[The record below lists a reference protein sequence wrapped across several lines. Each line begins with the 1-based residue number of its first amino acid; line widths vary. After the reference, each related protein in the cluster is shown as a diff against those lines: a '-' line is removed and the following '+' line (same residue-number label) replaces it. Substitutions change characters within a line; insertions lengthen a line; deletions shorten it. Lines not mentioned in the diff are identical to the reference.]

1 MSSIDIFQNEIIKE
15 ILEHYRV
22 IWALGHAS
30 SLMGW
35 DSETYMPKQA
45 YMDRGTASSEI
56 SVLSRK
62 LLLDEK
68 FLAKLDKAKERIDE
82 LNEYEK
88 GVVRVLDRAVKI
100 YRALPED
107 LIREMA
113 IAREEARVHWVQARY
128 KSDFNIF
135 KPYLDKN
142 IELSRKAAEYLGY
155 DEDRYDALLDLF
167 EEGLTYRKAK
177 SILDQVAS
185 QVKPV
190 FEKVYNEELFPSK
203 HTLEDI
209 KYDTDAMK
217 KVNRE
222 VLDLLNYPWERA
234 RLDVSAHPFTTGI
247 SLDDVR
253 ITTRY
258 EGYDFRRTLY
268 SVLHEYGHALYD
280 LQIDPNFK
288 YTPLEGGAS
297 LGVHESQSRFWENI
311 IGRSREFTSI
321 LKPILDKHLDF
332 IAKYDEEELYRY
344 FNIVR
349 PTYIRV
355 DSDQLTYDFHIVLR
369 FRMEHM
375 FINGELSVDDAPE
388 TWNNMMEE
396 FLGIRPKKDSE
407 GILQDIHWSIG
418 LMGYFP
424 TYTLGNILSA
434 QISRVIEKELGR
446 IPDLIL
452 EKKFTDIQEFLKEKI
467 HKYGGMYKPEDLIK
481 KATGEGIN
489 PAYYIEYL
497 KNKFLTP

>member
-1 MSSIDIFQNEIIKE
+1 MSTTDIFQSETIKE

-45 YMDRGTASSEI
+45 YMDRGTASSEL

-62 LLLDEK
+62 LLLDDK
-68 FLAKLDKAKERIDE
+68 FLAKLDKAKEMMDE

-113 IAREEARVHWVQARY
+113 MAREEARVHWVQARY

-135 KPYLDKN
+135 KPYLAKN

-155 DEDRYDALLDLF
+155 EEDRYDALLDLF

-185 QVKPV
+185 KVKPI

-209 KYDTDAMK
+209 KYDVEAMK
-217 KVNRE
+217 KVNKE

-268 SVLHEYGHALYD
+268 SVLHEFGHALYD

-321 LKPILDKHLDF
+321 LKPILDKYLDF
-332 IAKYDEEELYRY
+332 TAKYDEEELYKY

-355 DSDQLTYDFHIVLR
+355 DSDQLTYDFHIILR

-375 FINGELSVDDAPE
+375 FINEELTVDDAPE

-434 QISRVIEKELGR
+434 QISRVLEKELGR

-467 HKYGGMYKPEDLIK
+467 HRYGGMYKPEDLIK

-489 PAYYIEYL
+489 PNYYIEYL
-497 KNKFLTP
+497 RNKFLSP

>member
-1 MSSIDIFQNEIIKE
+1 MSSTDIFQNETIKE

-22 IWALGHAS
+22 IWTLGHAS

-45 YMDRGTASSEI
+45 YMDRGTASSEL

-62 LLLDEK
+62 LLLDEN
-68 FLAKLDKAKERIDE
+68 FLAKLDKAKDMMDD
-82 LNEYEK
+82 LNEYER

-135 KPYLDKN
+135 KPYLERN
-142 IELSRKAAEYLGY
+142 INLSRKAAEYLGY
-155 DEDRYDALLDLF
+155 EEDRYDALLDLF

-185 QVKPV
+185 QVKPI

-203 HTLEDI
+203 HTLEDV
-209 KYDTDAMK
+209 KYDIEAMK
-217 KVNRE
+217 KVNKE

-297 LGVHESQSRFWENI
+297 LGIHESQSRFWENI

-332 IAKYDEEELYRY
+332 TAKYDEEELYKY

-349 PTYIRV
+349 PTFIRV
-355 DSDQLTYDFHIVLR
+355 DSDQLTYDFHIILR

-375 FINGELSVDDAPE
+375 FINGELTVDDAPE

-434 QISRVIEKELGR
+434 QISRVLEKELGK
-446 IPDLIL
+446 ISNLIL
-452 EKKFTDIQEFLKEKI
+452 EKRFTDIQEFLKEKI
-467 HKYGGMYKPEDLIK
+467 HRYGGMYKPEKLIR

-489 PAYYIEYL
+489 PSYYIEYL
-497 KNKFLTP
+497 RNKFLSP

>member
-1 MSSIDIFQNEIIKE
+1 MSSTDIFQNETIKE

-45 YMDRGTASSEI
+45 YVDRGTASSEL

-68 FLAKLDKAKERIDE
+68 FLAKLDKAKEMIDD
-82 LNEYEK
+82 LNEYER

-135 KPYLDKN
+135 KPYLERN
-142 IELSRKAAEYLGY
+142 INLSRKAAEYLGY
-155 DEDRYDALLDLF
+155 EEDRYDALLDLF
-167 EEGLTYRKAK
+167 EEGLTYRKAR

-185 QVKPV
+185 QVKPI

-203 HTLEDI
+203 HTLEDV
-209 KYDTDAMK
+209 KYDVEAMK
-217 KVNRE
+217 KVNKE

-297 LGVHESQSRFWENI
+297 LGIHESQSRFWENI
-311 IGRSREFTSI
+311 IGRSREFTRI

-332 IAKYDEEELYRY
+332 TAKYDEEELYRY

-349 PTYIRV
+349 PTFIRV
-355 DSDQLTYDFHIVLR
+355 DSDQLTYDFHIILR

-375 FINGELSVDDAPE
+375 FINGELTVDDAPE

-434 QISRVIEKELGR
+434 QISRVLEKELGK
-446 IPDLIL
+446 ISDLIL
-452 EKKFTDIQEFLKEKI
+452 EKRFTDIQEFLRNRI
-467 HKYGGMYKPEDLIK
+467 HRYGGMYKPEDLIR

-489 PAYYIEYL
+489 PSYYIEYL
-497 KNKFLTP
+497 RNKFLSP

>member
-1 MSSIDIFQNEIIKE
+1 MSSTDIFQNETIKE

-45 YMDRGTASSEI
+45 YMDRGTASSEL

-62 LLLDEK
+62 LLLDEN
-68 FLAKLDKAKERIDE
+68 FLAKLDKAKDMMDD
-82 LNEYEK
+82 LNEYER

-135 KPYLDKN
+135 KPYLERN
-142 IELSRKAAEYLGY
+142 INLSRKAAEYLGY
-155 DEDRYDALLDLF
+155 EEDRYDALLDLF

-185 QVKPV
+185 QVKPI

-203 HTLEDI
+203 HTLEDV
-209 KYDTDAMK
+209 KYDIEAMK
-217 KVNRE
+217 KVNKE

-297 LGVHESQSRFWENI
+297 LGIHESQSRFWENI

-332 IAKYDEEELYRY
+332 TAKYDEEELYKY

-349 PTYIRV
+349 PTFIRV
-355 DSDQLTYDFHIVLR
+355 DSDQLTYDFHIILR

-375 FINGELSVDDAPE
+375 FINGELTVDDAPE

-434 QISRVIEKELGR
+434 QISRVLEKELGK
-446 IPDLIL
+446 ISNLIL
-452 EKKFTDIQEFLKEKI
+452 EKRFTDIQEFLKEKI
-467 HKYGGMYKPEDLIK
+467 HRYGGMYKPEELIR

-489 PAYYIEYL
+489 PSYYIEYL
-497 KNKFLTP
+497 RNKFLSP

>member
-1 MSSIDIFQNEIIKE
+1 MSSKEVFQNETIKE
-15 ILEHYRV
+15 ILEYYRV

-45 YMDRGTASSEI
+45 YIDRGVASSEL
-56 SVLSRK
+56 SALSRR
-62 LLLDEK
+62 LLLDDK
-68 FLAKLDKAKERIDE
+68 FLAKLDRAKEMMDD

-113 IAREEARVHWVQARY
+113 MAREEARAHWVKARY
-128 KSDFNIF
+128 ESNYNIF
-135 KPYLDKN
+135 KPYLAKN
-142 IELSRKAAEYLGY
+142 IELSRKAADYLGY
-155 DEDRYDALLDLF
+155 DDNRYDALLDLF
-167 EEGLTYRKAK
+167 EEGLTYKKAK
-177 SILDQVAS
+177 SILDQVATK
-185 QVKPV
+185 VKPI
-190 FEKVYNEELFPSK
+190 FEKVYGEEIFPSK
-203 HTLEDI
+203 HTLEDV
-209 KYDTDAMK
+209 KYDVEAMK
-217 KVNRE
+217 KVNKE
-222 VLDLLNYPWERA
+222 VLDLLEYPWERA

-258 EGYDFRRTLY
+258 EGFDFRRTLF
-268 SVLHEYGHALYD
+268 SVLHEFGHALYD
-280 LQIDPNFK
+280 LQIDPRFK

-311 IGRSREFTSI
+311 IGRSREFTGI
-321 LKPILDKHLDF
+321 LKSILDKHLDF
-332 IAKYDEEELYRY
+332 TAKYDEEDLYKY

-349 PTYIRV
+349 PTFIRV
-355 DSDQLTYDFHIVLR
+355 DSDQLTYDFHIILR
-369 FRMEHM
+369 FNMEYM
-375 FINGELSVDDAPE
+375 FINEELTVDDAPE

-396 FLGIRPKKDSE
+396 YLGIRPKKDSE

-434 QISRVIEKELGR
+434 QISRVIERELGK
-446 IPDLIL
+446 ISELIL
-452 EKKFTDIQEFLKEKI
+452 EKRFRDIREFLRERI
-467 HKYGGMYKPEDLIK
+467 HRYGGMYKPEDLIK

-489 PAYYIEYL
+489 PTYYIEYL
-497 KNKFLTP
+497 RNKFLPT